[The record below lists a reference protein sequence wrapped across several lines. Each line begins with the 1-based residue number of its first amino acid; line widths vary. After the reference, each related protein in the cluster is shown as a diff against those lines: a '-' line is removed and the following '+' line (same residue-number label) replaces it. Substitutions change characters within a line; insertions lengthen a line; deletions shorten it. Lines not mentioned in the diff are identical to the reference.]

1 VARPADASD
10 LIASRPSG
18 PSPVESA
25 PGRHTLDFRE
35 LTSVDVADIV
45 WLASAIRPA
54 DPEQTA
60 APHIQHKPPIHTIK
74 AVVED
79 VEFDIPAQP
88 QQTHTARPAPAL
100 PDPPEQ
106 PQAIDGDTRGEP
118 RLPPRN
124 DVDVTRIGLP
134 DSLRL
139 FRALRPLKREIPS
152 HRDDALVLDE
162 ETTADWAAQ
171 TGVWWPMTRARRE
184 RWLDLTLVVDTG
196 GVPALW
202 RSRVNAF
209 VTLLER
215 LGAFRS
221 IQVRQLDTIGTGNGP
236 VLRGATPDAP
246 ERDPA
251 EILDSSGRRAVLVI
265 TDGVGEAWRRNQL
278 MPMLAGWGRRMPVT
292 VLHLLPQHLWSR
304 CGMVLHR
311 ARLGVPT
318 ALMPNN
324 RWTLE
329 LPDAWLEPD
338 SPTPKAPGPV
348 PIPVV
353 ALQPRW
359 LSWWARL
366 ITGGH
371 RGQTNGRVLLA
382 DDESSMA
389 SMAPQAELS
398 ATELVHRFRSL
409 ASPPALRLA
418 TLLAA
423 LPVHLDVVHLVQRRF
438 ITESRP
444 EDLSELLLN
453 GLLYSTAQQDGEG
466 DTTAFAFPEAVRGLL
481 LNGARRSETAGVVRA
496 AAAYF
501 GERLPV
507 LGHIRDAIADPH
519 NTPDPVV
526 NQDNVAN
533 IELESAIMRALSGP
547 YLSRADRLNDAVRQ
561 EAVAVLPTSESVKRP
576 VQPILTSPPIDK
588 STNDSLASD
597 DMRDTAERA
606 DRPNE
611 PVTPAGSP
619 NRYPGNTL
627 EVADPVTMQFVSSGE
642 TRPFQSRRPDDPP
655 PIWGNVPP
663 KNPNFTGR
671 EELLEQLGK
680 RLTAGGT
687 TAVLPSAL
695 HGMGGIGKTQIATE
709 YIYRHLRDY
718 DLIWWIE
725 AARTTQIRASLT
737 DLARELGL
745 PGAGDANTAVRAV
758 REALRTGKPYG
769 RWLLVFDAADS
780 PEEVRSFF
788 PTNGPGEVL
797 ITSRNPDW
805 AGVARPLEL
814 SVFKRDESIELLRKR
829 GPVIDATEADELAD
843 KLGDLPLAV
852 EQAAAWRAVTG
863 MPVREY
869 LRLFDESL
877 AEILDMSTP
886 PDYDASVAAAWNVS
900 FDELKNRNPAAHQI
914 LHICAF
920 FSPEPISR
928 DLFTGVN
935 RIAISPELDAALR
948 DPIKLARAIR
958 DINRYSLA
966 KIDHGNNTIQLH
978 RLVQLVLRSRV
989 IAPQILAQMKHGAH
1003 QLLASLDPNDPESSR
1018 HWPRYRELLP
1028 HAYAADIIACDESWA
1043 RQLVINL
1050 MRYLF
1055 QWGDHEEAAAL
1066 ASRARA
1072 AFEERLGPTHP
1083 QTLDVSQRLGL
1094 YLWGLGRYQESAHLN
1109 QLTLKRRLE
1118 VSGEEGEETFAVQ
1131 TNIVADLR
1139 AKGEFTAA
1147 TELSDEIYHKTTRLF
1162 GEDDPETLNAA
1173 FQHALNL
1180 RLSGKYREASELD
1193 ADTLRRRIEVL
1204 GPDHPRTLSTNV
1216 GLIVDLR
1223 EAGEYMRA
1231 RIDQEK
1237 LTEIAR
1243 SRIGEDNPDYITY
1256 FFVLSV
1262 ARRKDGDHAGALSL
1276 STKAFERFKI
1286 VYGVNHPTTIA
1297 CTLAHSIDLRHS
1309 GDLNKAKAL
1318 GEETFERYRGILG
1331 EDHPHT
1337 LAATVDLA
1345 VTLRLRSEVAN
1356 ARELNERALEQLR
1369 TSSGPDH
1376 PYVIITTINL
1386 ASDLAAL
1393 GEIDAAV
1400 ELDREALDRC
1410 VQVLGPDHPTA
1421 LAAAFN
1427 LSLDLRAAGR
1437 YDEAEPYHGPTLDRY
1452 RRVLGEAHPGTIAAV
1467 KGARADCDIDP
1478 MLM

>member
-1 VARPADASD
+1 MARPADASD
-10 LIASRPSG
+10 LIATQPSG
-18 PSPVESA
+18 LPTVEPA

-54 DPEQTA
+54 GPDRTV
-60 APHIQHKPPIHTIK
+60 APQRDHQPPIHTLR

-79 VEFDIPAQP
+79 IEFDIPAQP
-88 QQTHTARPAPAL
+88 SRPHAARPEPSIQ
-100 PDPPEQ
+100 DQPEQ
-106 PQAIDGDTRGEP
+106 PRATDGVARPEP
-118 RLPPRN
+118 GLPARN

-134 DSLRL
+134 DTLRL

-152 HRDDALVLDE
+152 RRDDAMLLDE
-162 ETTADWAAQ
+162 ETTADWAVQ

-215 LGAFRS
+215 LGAFRT
-221 IQVRQLDTIGTGNGP
+221 IQVRLLDTIGSGNGP

-251 EILDSSGRRAVLVI
+251 EVLDSSGRRAVLVI
-265 TDGVGEAWRRNQL
+265 TDGVGEAWRHNQL

-292 VLHLLPQHLWSR
+292 VLHLLPQHLWTR

-311 ARLGVPT
+311 AKLGVPN

-329 LPDAWLEPD
+329 LPDAWLTPD
-338 SPTPKAPGPV
+338 LPTPKAPGPV

-353 ALQPRW
+353 AMQPRW

-366 ITGGH
+366 ITGDH

-382 DDESSMA
+382 DDESST
-389 SMAPQAELS
+389 SMPPQAELS

-423 LPVHLDVVHLVQRRF
+423 LPVHLDVVHLIQRRF
-438 ITESRP
+438 ISESRP

-453 GLLYSTAQQDGEG
+453 GLLYSTAQQDGEA

-496 AAAYF
+496 AAAHF
-501 GERLPV
+501 GERIPV
-507 LGHIRDAIADPH
+507 LGHLRDAIADPH

-526 NQDNVAN
+526 NQDNAAN
-533 IELESAIMRALSGP
+533 VELESAIMRALSGP
-547 YLSRADRLNDAVRQ
+547 YLSRADRLKDAVRQ
-561 EAVAVLPTSESVKRP
+561 DSVAVSNSESVKRP
-576 VQPILTSPPIDK
+576 VQPP
-588 STNDSLASD
+588 NSLASD
-597 DMRDTAERA
+597 HMPETAERA

-611 PVTPAGSP
+611 PAAATSTDLHSTRAAID
-619 NRYPGNTL
+619 
-627 EVADPVTMQFVSSGE
+627 VADPVTFPLVRTAESRG
-642 TRPFQSRRPDDPP
+642 FQDRRPDDPP

-671 EELLEQLGK
+671 DELLDQLGK

-725 AARTTQIRASLT
+725 ASRTTQIRAGLT

-745 PGAGDANTAVRAV
+745 PATDANTAVRAV
-758 REALRTGKPYG
+758 REALRTGRPYR
-769 RWLLVFDAADS
+769 RWLMVFDAADS

-814 SVFKRDESIELLRKR
+814 SVFQRSESIELLRRR
-829 GPVIDATEADELAD
+829 GPEIGTDEADQLAE

-863 MPVREY
+863 MPVSEY
-869 LRLFDESL
+869 LRLFEESL
-877 AEILDMSTP
+877 AEILDMSSS
-886 PDYDASVAAAWNVS
+886 PDYEASVAAAWNVS

-928 DLFTGVN
+928 DLFTGVS
-935 RIAISPELDAALR
+935 RISISPELDGALR
-948 DPIKLARAIR
+948 DPVKLARAIR

-989 IAPQILAQMKHGAH
+989 TAPQIQATMRHGAH
-1003 QLLASLDPNDPESSR
+1003 QLLASLDPNDPDSSR

-1028 HAYAADIIACDESWA
+1028 HAYASDIMSCDESWA

-1050 MRYLF
+1050 MRYLAL
-1055 QWGDHEEAAAL
+1055 WGDHEESTSLAA
-1066 ASRARA
+1066 RARTI
-1072 AFEERLGPTHP
+1072 FEEKLGPTHP
-1083 QTLDVSQRLGL
+1083 QTLEVCQRLGF
-1094 YLWGLGRYQESAHLN
+1094 YLWGLGRYEEARRLN

-1118 VSGEEGEETFAVQ
+1118 ISGEESEETLTLQ
-1131 TNIVADLR
+1131 TNIVIDLR
-1139 AKGEFTAA
+1139 AQGDFTEA
-1147 TELSDEIYHKTTRLF
+1147 TKLTEEIYHKAQRLF
-1162 GEDDPETLNAA
+1162 GDDDPETLNAA
-1173 FQHALNL
+1173 YQHALGL
-1180 RLSGKYREASELD
+1180 RLGGEYAVAAEMDRE
-1193 ADTLRRRIEVL
+1193 TLRRRTEVL
-1204 GPDHPRTLSTNV
+1204 GPDHPRTLSTNSAL
-1216 GLIVDLR
+1216 LIDVR

-1231 RIDQEK
+1231 RIDREK
-1237 LTEIAR
+1237 LTEFAR
-1243 SRIGEDNPDYITY
+1243 NRIGEDTPAFIAYN
-1256 FFVLSV
+1256 FNLSID
-1262 ARRKDGDHAGALSL
+1262 RRKDGDHAGALVL
-1276 STKAFERFKI
+1276 STDAMERYK
-1286 VYGVNHPTTIA
+1286 VAYPQNHPTAIA
-1297 CTLAHSIDLRHS
+1297 CALGHSIDLRHS
-1309 GDLNKAKAL
+1309 GDLNAAKTL
-1318 GEETFERYRGILG
+1318 GEETFEQFRRLLG

-1337 LAATVDLA
+1337 LSASVDLA

-1356 ARELNERALEQLR
+1356 ARELDERALEKLR
-1369 TSSGPDH
+1369 TALGPDH
-1376 PYVIITTINL
+1376 PYVITTTVNL
-1386 ASDLAAL
+1386 ASDLAAF
-1393 GEIDAAV
+1393 GELEAAI
-1400 ELDREALDRC
+1400 ELDRAALERGTRI
-1410 VQVLGPDHPTA
+1410 LGINHPTM

-1437 YDEAEPYHGPTLDRY
+1437 MEEAEPYHGPTLDRY
-1452 RRVLGEAHPGTIAAV
+1452 RKVLSEAHPGTIAAM
-1467 KGARADCDIDP
+1467 KGERANCDIDP